1 MKVLTIQG
9 SPRANGNT
17 AAVLERF
24 EKSLD
29 DGHEVERVDLQGLNI
44 GGCLACY
51 ACTQN
56 TTEPGCVQ
64 MDDAQ
69 GVISSILDA
78 DAVVYATPLYMW
90 TFPAQIKAL
99 FDRHLC
105 FVKGYGSED
114 YTSLINDKPVAL
126 LVTCGGP
133 VEGNADLIQES
144 FDRFVKYG
152 FLRHAGNYVVPG
164 CTTPDQLGEAADD
177 AVTQMKAAVVGA

>member
-1 MKVLTIQG
+1 MKVVTIQG

-17 AAVLERF
+17 AAVLEKF
-24 EKSLD
+24 EKALG
-29 DGHEVERVDLQGLNI
+29 DGHEIERVDLQGLNI

-56 TTEPGCVQ
+56 LTEPGCVQ

-69 GVISSILDA
+69 GVLDQILGA

-99 FDRHLC
+99 LDRHLC
-105 FVKGYGSED
+105 FVKGYTTPD
-114 YTSLINDKPVAL
+114 YTSLIKDKRVAL

-144 FDRFVKYG
+144 FNRLAKYG
-152 FLRHAGNYVVPG
+152 FLDHVGNYVVPG
-164 CTTPDQLGEAADD
+164 CTTPVQLGEAAD
-177 AVTQMKAAVVGA
+177 AVVSQMTADIAGS

>member
-1 MKVLTIQG
+1 MKVVTVQG
-9 SPRANGNT
+9 SPRADGNT
-17 AAVLERF
+17 AAVLEKF
-24 EKSLD
+24 EKALG
-29 DGHEVERVDLQGLNI
+29 DGHEVERVDLQKLNV

-56 TTEPGCVQ
+56 LSEPGCVQ

-69 GVISSILDA
+69 GVIASILEA

-99 FDRHLC
+99 LDRHLC
-105 FVKGYGSED
+105 FVKGYMQPD
-114 YTSLINDKPVAL
+114 YTSLIKDKPVAL

-144 FDRFVKYG
+144 FNRFAKYG
-152 FLRHAGNYVVPG
+152 LLGHAGNYVVPG
-164 CTTPDQLGEAADD
+164 CTTPDQLGEAADTV
-177 AVTQMKAAVVGA
+177 VTQMKTALVGA